1 MPPCFSPTVSLK
13 SPVKPR
19 IPHQK
24 MRLPQQPLLLPFSA
38 HSRTNWFFYSSIFAA
53 VFKFLLC
60 LGASFLVKRL
70 RILIPL
76 ADVAGK
82 SGSCIRRVNYIVLV
96 QRKGGASP
104 CLNIPTS
111 KTHSVERAIGF
122 SSAPS
127 IRLILCAVGM
137 NHVRWSTSCCSLVH
151 LSMDT
156 FSIISLHLE
165 KLNS

>member
-1 MPPCFSPTVSLK
+1 MPPCFLLTVSVK
-13 SPVKPR
+13 SPVKPQV
-19 IPHQK
+19 PLPK
-24 MRLPQQPLLLPFSA
+24 NASPQQPLLLPFSA
-38 HSRTNWFFYSSIFAA
+38 HSRTNWLFYSSILAA

-111 KTHSVERAIGF
+111 KTHSVERAISF

-156 FSIISLHLE
+156 FSLISLHLE
-165 KLNS
+165 KLHS